1 MIIVKNTL
9 KIGRRYLV
17 LAVIAMMTLASC
29 TKLEDTAPLRKI
41 TFEKAIYRP
50 QTKAT
55 DTNAPE
61 GSILREFSE
70 FKCKAFLHAEGYTE
84 ATETQD
90 MFGEGGETIYAYT
103 SNDARTTTS
112 ANVAYWAPSHD
123 YYWPKG
129 KNSYINFVGW
139 YDEKGTAPTTASET
153 ALSWENYTVLSTDN
167 LLYAE
172 EAWHYK
178 VTPSAE
184 YHKDGSGSVA
194 TGVPMLFHHALA
206 KICINAKVKF
216 SEAENVTGKNETENA
231 GKKTYW
237 VVTLSEI
244 SLSGVYDK
252 GTLSLIN
259 TEPTLP
265 DPILG
270 EKANWTWTD
279 ASTKPLPWTP
289 TGEKKTISM
298 SNPAAALTTSEA
310 DILPMMSV
318 MPQAVTDDMV
328 LSFKYNISTR
338 FGTSAAAAPEYAHE
352 EIQANIKLSE
362 VTSHIGIWDMNKKIT
377 YTITI
382 DPKTTIIKIDPAMV
396 DWVTETGGTASL

>member
-1 MIIVKNTL
+1 MKTMILVKEKLKMRMTYGIVAIVAMTS
-9 KIGRRYLV
+9 LV
-17 LAVIAMMTLASC
+17 SC
-29 TKLEDTAPLRKI
+29 TKLEDTAPPRKI
-41 TFEKAIYRP
+41 TFETASYRP
-50 QTKAT
+50 QTKAI
-55 DTNAPE
+55 DSNAPE
-61 GSILREFSE
+61 GSILREFST
-70 FKCKAFLHAEGYTE
+70 FKCKAFLHAEGYTG
-84 ATETQD
+84 AQD
-90 MFGEGGETIYAYT
+90 MFDEGGETIYAYT
-103 SNDARTTTS
+103 SNDARTSTS
-112 ANVAYWAPSHD
+112 AEVAYWAPSHD

-129 KNSYINFVGW
+129 ENSYINFVGW
-139 YDEKGTAPTTASET
+139 YDEKGTLPTTASET
-153 ALSWENYTVLSTDN
+153 ALSWVDYTVLSTDN

-178 VTPSAE
+178 VTPSAD
-184 YHKDGSGSVA
+184 YHKDGSVA

-216 SEAENVTGKNETENA
+216 SEAENVTGKYETENDC
-231 GKKTYW
+231 KKTYW
-237 VVTLSEI
+237 VVTLSDI

-289 TGEKKTISM
+289 TGEKKTITM
-298 SNPAAALTTSEA
+298 SDPADALTTSEA

-318 MPQAVTDDMV
+318 MPQAVTDAMV

-396 DWVTETGGTASL
+396 DWIPQTGGSTTL